1 MKTIVLVLYFVF
13 NVAALPV
20 NANDEQARI
29 KAKHVNLRNYER
41 FVAQLE
47 RDLPV
52 GTSLQDVRAYLSENK
67 IDCSETQARTTSFSR
82 AFSRA
87 LGYLYENKIGCSETR
102 NWPIEGCHHIQFMVK
117 KIGNPF
123 LSLIGF
129 STGLWIGIY
138 ISEADGL
145 LEINSKLIHT
155 SL

>member
-1 MKTIVLVLYFVF
+1 MKPIVLVLYFVF
-13 NVAALPV
+13 NVVALPV

-52 GTSLQDVRAYLSENK
+52 GISLQDVRAYLSENK
-67 IDCSETQARTTSFSR
+67 ID
-82 AFSRA
+82 
-87 LGYLYENKIGCSETR
+87 YSETR
-102 NWPIEGCHHIQFMVK
+102 NWPIEGCYHIQAMLK

-129 STGLWIGIY
+129 TTGLWIRIY

-155 SL
+155 FL